1 MIEDFKNIKVIVA
14 EDDAMVSE
22 MTISI
27 LNELGF
33 NVIGEAENGFVA
45 VEMTK
50 RLKPDVVLLDLDMPK
65 MGGFEAAK
73 QINKTCPTP
82 IVVLTAFESVDFVK
96 KASECGVGAYLIKP
110 PQPKELERS
119 LLISISRFNDLE
131 RVRKLNSELQQALED
146 VKMLSGLIPIC
157 SSCKNIR
164 DDSGYWHKLETY
176 ISSHS
181 DARFTHGIC
190 PSCMERFSQFSEN
203 ELAEKNAFDK
213 EET

>member
-73 QINKTCPTP
+73 QINKTCPNHQ
-82 IVVLTAFESVDFVK
+82 LW
-96 KASECGVGAYLIKP
+96 GG
-110 PQPKELERS
+110 
-119 LLISISRFNDLE
+119 
-131 RVRKLNSELQQALED
+131 
-146 VKMLSGLIPIC
+146 
-157 SSCKNIR
+157 
-164 DDSGYWHKLETY
+164 
-176 ISSHS
+176 
-181 DARFTHGIC
+181 
-190 PSCMERFSQFSEN
+190 
-203 ELAEKNAFDK
+203 
-213 EET
+213 